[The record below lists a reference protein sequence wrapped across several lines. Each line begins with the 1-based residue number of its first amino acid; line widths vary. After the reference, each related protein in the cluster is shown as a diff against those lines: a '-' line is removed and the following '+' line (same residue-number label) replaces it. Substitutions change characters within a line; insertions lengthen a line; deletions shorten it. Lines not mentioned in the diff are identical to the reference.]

1 MIFLILAY
9 IVLWVSNILIIIL
22 LARSVLSW
30 IIYSGIRYNSNL
42 NRVFQILSAIT
53 EPIVSPVRRLISRF
67 VNTGML
73 DLAPLVTFF
82 IIIIISRILTGILS
96 ALA

>member
-1 MIFLILAY
+1 MVLIILAQ
-9 IVLWVSNILIIIL
+9 IITWVSNILIIIL

-30 IIYSGIRYNSNL
+30 IIYSGIRYNQDL
-42 NRVFQILSAIT
+42 AKLFQFLTGIT
-53 EPIVSPVRRLISRF
+53 EPIVAPVRRFISRF

-82 IIIIISRILTGILS
+82 LIIIISRILTGILY

>member
-1 MIFLILAY
+1 MVLIILAQ
-9 IVLWVSNILIIIL
+9 IITWVSNILIIIL

-30 IIYSGIRYNSNL
+30 IIYSGIRYNQDL
-42 NRVFQILSAIT
+42 AKLFRFLTGIT
-53 EPIVSPVRRLISRF
+53 EPIVAPVRRFISRF

-82 IIIIISRILTGILS
+82 LIIIISRILTGILY

>member
-1 MIFLILAY
+1 MGFIILAQ
-9 IVLWVSNILIIIL
+9 IIIWISNILIIIL

-30 IIYSGIRYNSNL
+30 VIYSGIRYNRNL
-42 NRVFQILSAIT
+42 GRLFQILTSIT
-53 EPIVSPVRRLISRF
+53 EPIVSPVRRFISRF

-82 IIIIISRILTGILS
+82 IIIIISRILTSILY
-96 ALA
+96 ALV